1 MSKTREMLID
11 VARHLFAREGV
22 ENTTMNDIAK
32 ASKKGRRTLYTYF
45 KNKNEIYSAVVET
58 ELAHLVSGLR
68 DITSMIMPADEK
80 LVRYVF
86 QRMEAVKEAV
96 FRNGTLRAEFF
107 RDIWEVEKVRKRFDE
122 QEIEILKSILNQ
134 GVSEGLF
141 FVPSVEVSA
150 LTLHYS
156 LRGLDVP
163 YIRGVFTELG
173 ITRFTLREYILD
185 MVFNGIKNKPKHAGK

>member
-1 MSKTREMLID
+1 MSKTRDMLID
-11 VARHLFAREGV
+11 VARQQFAREGV

-32 ASKKGRRTLYTYF
+32 ASQKGRRTLYTYF
-45 KNKNEIYSAVVET
+45 KNKNEIYMAVVES
-58 ELAHLVSGLR
+58 ELAHLVEGLS
-68 DITSMIMPADEK
+68 DVVTMKLPADEK
-80 LVRYVF
+80 LVRYIF
-86 QRMEAVKEAV
+86 QRMDAIKEVV

-107 RDIWEVEKVRKRFDE
+107 RNISKVEQVRKVFDE
-122 QEIEILKSILNQ
+122 QEINILKAILNQ
-134 GVSEGLF
+134 GVNEGIF
-141 FVPSVEVSA
+141 KTPSVEVSA

-185 MVFNGIKNKPKHAGK
+185 LVFNGIKK

>member
-1 MSKTREMLID
+1 MLID

-68 DITSMIMPADEK
+68 GITSMVMPADEK

>member
-1 MSKTREMLID
+1 
-11 VARHLFAREGV
+11 
-22 ENTTMNDIAK
+22 
-32 ASKKGRRTLYTYF
+32 
-45 KNKNEIYSAVVET
+45 
-58 ELAHLVSGLR
+58 
-68 DITSMIMPADEK
+68 
-80 LVRYVF
+80 
-86 QRMEAVKEAV
+86 
-96 FRNGTLRAEFF
+96 
-107 RDIWEVEKVRKRFDE
+107 VEKVRKRFDE